1 MATFLD
7 AAGKVV
13 HTRVWSH
20 QLVGRCA
27 GHVEAVG
34 CVGEVTGDGA
44 PRRGVL
50 GRRRRA
56 NAPGGRRHSHQVKVT
71 PEEEARLLQLAQAHR
86 VSVPR
91 LLVESALAQQGET
104 PTERRNV
111 ITELFGLHRLL
122 GSIANN
128 INQMAKVTNA
138 TGETQSEMRATMA
151 AVRRTADRL
160 DAVVDELSPR

>member
-1 MATFLD
+1 M
-7 AAGKVV
+7 
-13 HTRVWSH
+13 RSH
-20 QLVGRCA
+20 RSVGRCA
-27 GHVEAVG
+27 GLKMGVG
-34 CVGEVTGDGA
+34 RVDGGA
-44 PRRGVL
+44 EERESRRGPL

-71 PEEEARLLQLAQAHR
+71 PEEEARLVQLAQAHR

-138 TGETQSEMRATMA
+138 TGEAQLEMRATMA
-151 AVRRTADRL
+151 AVRRTADRI
-160 DAVVDELSPR
+160 DAAVDELSPR